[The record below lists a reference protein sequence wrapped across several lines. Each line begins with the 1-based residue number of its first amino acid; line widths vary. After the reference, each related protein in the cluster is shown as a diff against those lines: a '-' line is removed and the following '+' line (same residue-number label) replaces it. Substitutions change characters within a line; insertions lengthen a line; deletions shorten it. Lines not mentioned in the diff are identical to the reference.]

1 MYLKTSTSFFVIR
14 EVMLQDQNQ
23 LSVYLHGIIK
33 NQTAKQ
39 EIIFHRVVRRTVVV
53 MVVVESQC
61 KVRSVHEG
69 HTQTFKAFHF
79 LNAHSMNY

>member
-1 MYLKTSTSFFVIR
+1 
-14 EVMLQDQNQ
+14 MLQDQNQ
-23 LSVYLHGIIK
+23 QSVYLHGIIK

-39 EIIFHRVVRRTVVV
+39 EIICHRVVRRTVAVAV

-69 HTQTFKAFHF
+69 HKQTFKAFHF
-79 LNAHSMNY
+79 LNAHSLNY